1 MTMTSFTGGMAMISS
16 DGLRA
21 FRGVMKIT
29 PVNGKDAF
37 FLEGDW
43 VYRSE
48 SGCWYGCGRSFG
60 ENICTIYEQDLNG
73 GE

>member
-1 MTMTSFTGGMAMISS
+1 MISS
-16 DGLRA
+16 DGFKA
-21 FRGVMKIT
+21 FSGVMKIA

-43 VYRSE
+43 VYRPE
-48 SGCWYGCGRSFG
+48 CRCWYGCGRSFG
-60 ENICTIYEQDLNG
+60 ENICTIYKEDCRG